1 MPGAVL
7 DPLPAQ
13 TLVVFIALEEKYDY
27 APVTEDETDS
37 EKFCD

>member
-7 DPLPAQ
+7 DLLPIQ
-13 TLVVFIALEEKYDY
+13 TLVVFIALGEKYDY
-27 APVTEDETDS
+27 PHVTDDETDS